1 MPDTSAV
8 LVDLRL
14 AGLDDARVTR
24 PTDSDALERTAT
36 ISPSQS
42 EALVAATRTSMP
54 DRIGRFVVEGE
65 VGRGGMG
72 VVYRAVDPLLGRP
85 VAVKLLARQDGGTE
99 GRARLLREAQA
110 IAQLQ
115 HPNVVAVHDV
125 GEHDGQVYLA
135 MEFLAGS
142 TLRSWLRDRA
152 PREILTAFLQAG
164 RGLAAAHAAGLVHRD
179 FKPDNVLVDAMGH
192 VKLLDFGLARA
203 AGTNEGAPAPVP
215 DAPVGSASGPLSLDG
230 TLTVAG
236 TIMGTPAYMAPEQL
250 DGRPA
255 GPAADQFAFCAAVW
269 EALTGRR
276 PFDGHDVASLRAAIE
291 RGPPPSPL
299 RGWRRAVLSVAA
311 RGLAVEPG
319 ARHASLDACLDA
331 LSSAAGDHRFD
342 LEVGR
347 RQRRWML
354 GTIVACGV
362 AAEFGFAT
370 GALPYPTTA
379 RELLPL
385 ALATVFVV
393 AAPLTL
399 LRQAF
404 ATTDVNRRIGLMAA
418 GTAGISLLNR
428 LVGAR
433 FEASVPHIL
442 ATDLL
447 LIGALSLALTNPRA
461 RWFGLAAA
469 VQLAA
474 AAACTA
480 VPQNAVH
487 VFTASVLGTT
497 ALMAWFWER

>member
-1 MPDTSAV
+1 MPGTSAV
-8 LVDLRL
+8 SVDLGP
-14 AGLDDARVTR
+14 AGQDDVRVIR

-42 EALVAATRTSMP
+42 EALVAATRGSMP
-54 DRIGRFVVEGE
+54 DRIGRFIVEGE

-115 HPNVVAVHDV
+115 HPNVVAVYDV

-142 TLRSWLRDRA
+142 TLRTWLRDRP
-152 PREILTAFLQAG
+152 PREVLMAFLHAG

-179 FKPDNVLVDAMGH
+179 FKPDNVLVDATGH

-203 AGTNEGAPAPVP
+203 AGTDTGAPAPG
-215 DAPVGSASGPLSLDG
+215 APVGPASGPLSLEG
-230 TLTVAG
+230 ALTVAG

-255 GPAADQFAFCAAVW
+255 GAAADQFAFCAAVW
-269 EALTGRR
+269 EALAGSR
-276 PFDGHDVASLRAAIE
+276 PFEGHDVASLRAAIE

-311 RGLAVEPG
+311 RGLAVAPG
-319 ARHASLDACLDA
+319 ARHVSLEACLDA
-331 LSSAAGDHRFD
+331 VSSAAGDHRFD

-362 AAEFGFAT
+362 AAEAGFAT
-370 GALPYPTTA
+370 GTLPYPTTA

-404 ATTDVNRRIGLMAA
+404 AATDVNRRIGLMAA

-447 LIGALSLALTNPRA
+447 LIGALSLALMNTRA